1 MTVPV
6 FPWRCPMP
14 WYWTDDIADFL
25 QTNKLVPQEIITG
38 LATAP
43 VAVRRN
49 EVTVEA
55 AALGML
61 DDEEIPLAA

>member
-1 MTVPV
+1 
-6 FPWRCPMP
+6 MP

-25 QTNKLVPQEIITG
+25 QASKLVSEEMSSA
-38 LATAP
+38 LKAAL
-43 VAVRRN
+43 VAVRRD
-49 EVTVEA
+49 EPTLEG

>member
-1 MTVPV
+1 
-6 FPWRCPMP
+6 MP

-25 QTNKLVPQEIITG
+25 QANTLVPEEIIAG
-38 LATAP
+38 LTASP

-61 DDEEIPLAA
+61 DDEEVPLAA